1 MTSELIYREIS
12 CQKSVDGSN
21 FAQGVQDYSF
31 SMGQPTG
38 WIPSRSYFRI
48 EMTLD
53 GLGVPNAA
61 GVGVQP
67 TFANNS
73 LLPIIAVEIC
83 LITSISK
90 EAVKT

>member
-48 EMTLD
+48 EMTLE
-53 GLGVPNAA
+53 GLGVPANGLGANP
-61 GVGVQP
+61 Q
-67 TFANNS
+67 FANNS
-73 LLPIIAVEIC
+73 LLPIIVAEIC